1 MGDIKRFNPSI
12 FYSFVRFMTIFHSSR
27 HEFAQS
33 WGLRLVAGLAVMAG
47 AAFVHAATTVAA
59 PGGAPEVHV
68 HPWVVPPVNLQP
80 SAYFTNLKD
89 GDTVES
95 PFVAKFGLSMRG
107 LVPAGKQAGRAG
119 HHHLLINQSLP
130 MDFTKPLP
138 FTDQYVHFG
147 QGQMEAVLDLKPG
160 TYNLSLLLADQ
171 GHIPFF
177 VFSKPLQIKVSGR
190 NRAMTR
196 ESAPGRPRVE
206 ILSPADGAALQNA
219 FRVVFHASGLN
230 VSHADAKAPGTG
242 HFRLT
247 LERKGAKPEVLTFL
261 AGQTET
267 WLEPPA
273 GDYQMKLELVD
284 NVSGK
289 AMAAAPAVRVR
300 SDVLRDSGERA
311 VPGAKVAE
319 R

>member
-1 MGDIKRFNPSI
+1 MVSSLRSRAL
-12 FYSFVRFMTIFHSSR
+12 VRCAEAVQRQRTPGMRWRLATS
-27 HEFAQS
+27 
-33 WGLRLVAGLAVMAG
+33 LVALLG
-47 AAFVHAATTVAA
+47 AACVHAATGASAA
-59 PGGAPEVHV
+59 TGGAPEVHV

-80 SAYFTNLKD
+80 NAYFTNLKD

-138 FTDQYVHFG
+138 FTDQYIHFG
-147 QGQMEAVLDLKPG
+147 QGQMEAVLDLAPG

-177 VFSKPLQIKVSGR
+177 VFSKPMQIRVTGR
-190 NRAMTR
+190 NRALQR
-196 ESAPGRPRVE
+196 ETVQGRSRVE

-230 VSHADAKAPGTG
+230 VAHAAAKAPGTG

-247 LERKGAKPEVLTFL
+247 LERKGAKAEVLTFL

-273 GDYQMKLELVD
+273 GDYLMKLELVD
-284 NVSGK
+284 NLSAKVL
-289 AMAAAPAVRVR
+289 AAAPAVRIR
-300 SDVLRDSGERA
+300 SDVLRDASERNLPA
-311 VPGAKVAE
+311 AKVAQQ
-319 R
+319 

>member
-1 MGDIKRFNPSI
+1 MNTCKQWL
-12 FYSFVRFMTIFHSSR
+12 H
-27 HEFAQS
+27 Q
-33 WGLRLVAGLAVMAG
+33 LAVGIAALAG
-47 AAFVHAATTVAA
+47 SACIHAAPDA
-59 PGGAPEVHV
+59 GDVHV

-95 PFVAKFGLSMRG
+95 PFVARFGLSMRG

-119 HHHLLINQSLP
+119 HHHLLINQPLP
-130 MDFTKPLP
+130 MDFSKPLP

-177 VFSKPLQIKVSGR
+177 VFSKPVNIVVSRR
-190 NRAMTR
+190 NTALPRATVQ
-196 ESAPGRPRVE
+196 GRPRVE

-247 LERKGAKPEVLTFL
+247 LQRKGARAEVLAFRG
-261 AGQTET
+261 GQTET

-284 NVSGK
+284 NATGK
-289 AMAAAPAVRVR
+289 VISAAPDIRIR
-300 SDVLRDSGERA
+300 SDVVRENGERV
-311 VPGAKVAE
+311 VPAAKVAQ